1 MSERAVVLGVV
12 GAYLLLSL
20 ATGWSAGGRSR
31 DDVQGWV
38 AGDRGIGLLVMY
50 FLTGATVFSA
60 FAFLGGPGWAYSRGV
75 ACLYILGYGALGFV
89 PFWFLGPRA
98 ARLGRRFGY
107 VTQAEMVADRF
118 SLPALSAVMAAVSV
132 LAFVPY
138 LALQMKGAG
147 YVLAAVS
154 DGAIPEWVGAGLV
167 YGIVLAYVLR
177 SGVLG
182 VGWTNTLQG
191 LFMMV
196 LAWSLGLYLPWKLHG
211 GVGPMF
217 QTLAET
223 RPELLASP
231 GLTSAGEPW
240 TWTGY
245 GSAVFV
251 SAVGFCGWPHLF
263 MKAFSADSVRTL
275 RRTVVLYPTFQI
287 FLIPLFL
294 IGFAGVGFSPAPPQA
309 DQILPWLLTHLD
321 LPVVVVGLFCA
332 GALAAS
338 MSSGDAMVHAAA
350 SIAVRDGWLRG
361 LGRRLEG
368 AAELRA
374 IRGTTVLLM
383 GLSYGVAMAYT
394 GSLVT
399 LLLSTYGAVVQFF
412 PAVVATLYWR
422 RATGPGVLAGV
433 VLGTAVTGLF
443 VVAPDLRPVD
453 LHAGVYGLAANLLA
467 LVGGSVLGPP
477 RADGAWLAVAAA
489 QTVPNEEP
497 PEPARVGQPGGP
509 VR

>member
-1 MSERAVVLGVV
+1 MSDRVVILGVV

-38 AGDRGIGLLVMY
+38 AGDRGIGLVVMY

-75 ACLYILGYGALGFV
+75 ACLYILGYGALGFI

-107 VTQAEMVADRF
+107 VTQAEMVAARF
-118 SLPALSAVMAAVSV
+118 ALPPLAAVMAAVSV

-147 YVLAAVS
+147 YVLSAVS
-154 DGAIPEWVGAGLV
+154 DGAIPEWAGAGFV
-167 YGIVLAYVLR
+167 YAIVLAYVLR

-191 LFMMV
+191 VFMMV
-196 LAWSLGLYLPWKLHG
+196 LAWSLGLYLPYKLHG

-223 RPELLASP
+223 RPELLVAP
-231 GLTSAGEPW
+231 GLTSAGDPW
-240 TWTGY
+240 TWSGY

-294 IGFAGVGFSPAPPQA
+294 IGFAGVGFSPPPPQS

-321 LPVVVVGLFCA
+321 LPGVVVGLFCA

-350 SIAVRDGWLRG
+350 SIAVRDGWRLG
-361 LGRRLEG
+361 LGRGLEG

-374 IRGTTVLLM
+374 IRRTTVGLM
-383 GLSYGVAMAYT
+383 VASYAVAMAYT

-399 LLLSTYGAVVQFF
+399 LLLTTYGAVVQFF

-422 RATGPGVLAGV
+422 RASGWAVLGGIVVGTVVTGALVLA
-433 VLGTAVTGLF
+433 
-443 VVAPDLRPVD
+443 PELRPLD
-453 LHAGVYGLAANLLA
+453 LHAGLYGLVLNLVV
-467 LVGGSVLGPP
+467 LVGGSLLAAP
-477 RADGAWLAVAAA
+477 RSDDAWLAVAAGK
-489 QTVPNEEP
+489 VP
-497 PEPARVGQPGGP
+497 
-509 VR
+509 